1 MVFKL
6 DSRQCNH
13 SASNANV
20 FVSFSQA
27 KVNIIAGCCMAMGL
41 RFAGSANLQAF
52 NCLVSLFALL
62 YFLSYKYQCVHLY
75 FTKQNVPKNG
85 SMNRSEHCN
94 GKIMFSACEKLNN
107 CSHACRNL
115 TTLYCMLVW
124 CSSVSKFFEHPYI
137 AYVQLHPLP
146 DEGKT
151 ERGSFLRRGEGA
163 ATRRLTLHLSRHIS
177 SCACKQ
183 QWRSNV
189 LVPLL

>member
-6 DSRQCNH
+6 DSRQCNQ

-124 CSSVSKFFEHPYI
+124 CSSVSFLNTLT
-137 AYVQLHPLP
+137 QLTCSCTLP
-146 DEGKT
+146 PTKEKWREGV
-151 ERGSFLRRGEGA
+151 SFVGGRV
-163 ATRRLTLHLSRHIS
+163 RLH
-177 SCACKQ
+177 
-183 QWRSNV
+183 V
-189 LVPLL
+189 G